1 MLIEDGGVRFRAPAR
16 IDATGDAP
24 TAPAPAAPRQNH
36 APNDGVDFPRQG
48 PKELQAP
55 SCPTA
60 NSTPADV
67 NLWWR
72 SMSAE
77 QREREIQSN
86 PKRIGDMNGVPAA
99 DRDKANRL
107 SLQQQK
113 ADLAR
118 QEDEARKTLN
128 SIEDNPSTIPEQQ
141 AQALD
146 NAQRDVDAIAS
157 KRKQLDDSER
167 KLNELG
173 DRGYLLGI
181 DAAGDGRA
189 IIAVGNPDTA
199 KHTAVWVP
207 GLGTD
212 LGSTGGNV
220 DRVKNLQEAAD
231 KLTGEKDDVAA
242 IMWLGYDAPETDN
255 LSVAGTA
262 RSKDGGAKLD
272 GFVDGLRA
280 THQGGDYHI
289 TAVGHSYGSTVV
301 AEAALNGNGLAVDDI
316 VVAGSPGMHT
326 DNARNLQING
336 CEDSKHVWAGS
347 AKNDPVSDF
356 SGSKWG
362 WLKWLSPLG
371 AAAYEHGHGQS
382 PHRGD
387 FGANRYQVDTEGHS
401 AYWNKDSKS
410 LDNQAHIV
418 VGNYR
423 PVGLEHGNKPEDWVA

>member
-1 MLIEDGGVRFRAPAR
+1 M
-16 IDATGDAP
+16 
-24 TAPAPAAPRQNH
+24 
-36 APNDGVDFPRQG
+36 DFPRQG

-60 NSTPADV
+60 DSTPADV

-72 SMSAE
+72 SLSDQ
-77 QREREIQSN
+77 QRASYIENE

-118 QEDEARKTLN
+118 QEDEARKTLK

-146 NAQRDVDAIAS
+146 NAQHDVDAIAN
-157 KRKQLDDSER
+157 KRKQLDDTER
-167 KLNELG
+167 KLNDLG
-173 DRGYLLGI
+173 HRGYLLGI
-181 DAAGDGRA
+181 DASGDGRA
-189 IIAVGNPDTA
+189 IVAVGNPDTA

-212 LGSTGGNV
+212 LGSTPGNV
-220 DRVKNLQEAAD
+220 DRVKDLQEAAD
-231 KLTGEKDDVAA
+231 KLTGETDDVAT

-255 LSVAGTA
+255 LSVAGEA

-280 THQGGDYHI
+280 SHQGGNHHI

-336 CEDSKHVWAGS
+336 CEDDKHVWAGS
-347 AKNDPVSDF
+347 AKNDLVSDF
-356 SGSKWG
+356 SGSNWG
-362 WLKWLSPLG
+362 WLKWLSPRG
-371 AAAYEHGHGQS
+371 AAVYESGHGQS
-382 PHRGD
+382 PHRED
-387 FGANRYQVDTEGHS
+387 FGANRYKVDTEGHS
-401 AYWNKDSKS
+401 DYWKPGSES
-410 LDNQAHIV
+410 QTNQARVIV
-418 VGNYR
+418 GKYSD
-423 PVGLEHGNKPEDWVA
+423 VGLEHGEKPVQDWVA